1 MLLGMRGTL
10 LAVLLFGA
18 CSGPNTTVSFG
29 THGSRERLR
38 FAESGDHAMK
48 VLHARPLRGGR
59 SCGMLLDMRGVLLAI
74 LMFGACSGP
83 DATIAPAGEQRPPN
97 FVVVLADDLGYA
109 DVGFHGL
116 RDFATPNIDRLA
128 AEGVRFTNAYV
139 SHPYCS
145 PSRAGLLTGRY
156 QHRFGHVRNPKFRAG
171 EGLPLSETL
180 LPEVLSDAGY
190 VSGIVGKWHLGDAPP
205 FHPKERGFDEF
216 FGLLGGGHDYFQSAG
231 PDAREY
237 LIPLEA
243 HGEQIP
249 VEGYLTEQLT
259 AAALDFIRRN
269 AGHPFFLYLSYNA
282 PHGPLQAPPEL
293 LERVNSI
300 GDSRRQTYAAMV
312 TSLDDGVGEVLALLE
327 ELGMS
332 EGTLVFFLSDNGGP
346 TPANAS
352 DNAPLRAT
360 KGTVYE
366 GGVRVPFVMAWPSQ
380 LPAGNSYD
388 PPVSSLDIFPTVVA
402 AAGLETPA
410 DLDGVNL
417 MPYLAGTES
426 SPPHEQ
432 LFWHSDEGGQFAT
445 RTAEHKLV
453 RVLDREPELYAIGE
467 DISES
472 NPLNQDSGRSRA
484 LDGAIKAWHAAHPHP
499 AWPGT
504 RGERPVHPNTVKG
517 LGADQA
523 EVDAWAARQGK

>member
-1 MLLGMRGTL
+1 MLLAMRR
-10 LAVLLFGA
+10 A
-18 CSGPNTTVSFG
+18 
-29 THGSRERLR
+29 
-38 FAESGDHAMK
+38 
-48 VLHARPLRGGR
+48 
-59 SCGMLLDMRGVLLAI
+59 LLAI
-74 LMFGACSGP
+74 LACGACSGP
-83 DATIAPAGEQRPPN
+83 DASVAPVGERQPPSL
-97 FVVVLADDLGYA
+97 VVILADDLGYA
-109 DVGFHGL
+109 DVGFQGL

-128 AEGVRFTNAYV
+128 HRGVRFTNAYV

-180 LPEVLSDAGY
+180 LPQALAEAGY
-190 VSGIVGKWHLGDAPP
+190 VSGIVGKWHLGDAPR
-205 FHPKERGFDEF
+205 FHPLERGFDEF
-216 FGLLGGGHDYFQSAG
+216 FGLLGGGHDYFKSAG
-231 PDAREY
+231 ADAGEY

-243 HGEQIP
+243 HGEPIP

-259 AAALDFIRRN
+259 EAALDFVRRH
-269 AGHPFFLYLSYNA
+269 AEQPFFLYLAYNA

-293 LERVNSI
+293 LDRVNSI
-300 GDSRRQTYAAMV
+300 GDPRRQTYAAMV

-327 ELGMS
+327 ELGIS
-332 EGTLVFFLSDNGGP
+332 DGTMVFFLSDNGGP

-352 DNAPLRAT
+352 DNTPLRAT

-366 GGVRVPFVMAWPSQ
+366 GGVRVPFVLAWPGR
-380 LPAGNSYD
+380 LPAGSTYD
-388 PPVSSLDIFPTVVA
+388 APVSALDIFPTAVA
-402 AAGLETPA
+402 TAGIETPA
-410 DLDGVNL
+410 NLDGVNL
-417 MPYLAGTES
+417 VPYLLGAEGA
-426 SPPHEQ
+426 PPHEQ

-472 NPLNQDSGRSRA
+472 DPSSEDDGRIRELFRA
-484 LDGAIKAWHAAHPHP
+484 IESWHADHPPP

-504 RGERPVHPNTVKG
+504 RGERPVHPNTAKG

-523 EVDAWAARQGK
+523 ELDAWMARRAE